1 VGQGSPYKNH
11 ANIVRAFLQA
21 THDRPDLR
29 LVLVRRFA
37 RVDGEMRSLL
47 SQPDVRR
54 KVIAHPFVPSEVL
67 LGLYGHARMLVFASH
82 YEGCGM
88 PAMEAMALGT
98 PVVASR
104 APAVIEMTGNAA
116 LHVESTD
123 VADIASKIRRLLAD
137 EPLRKQLIEA
147 GLRRVKDFSWDQCA
161 RETLDFYRSVS

>member
-1 VGQGSPYKNH
+1 
-11 ANIVRAFLQA
+11 
-21 THDRPDLR
+21 
-29 LVLVRRFA
+29 
-37 RVDGEMRSLL
+37 
-47 SQPDVRR
+47 
-54 KVIAHPFVPSEVL
+54 
-67 LGLYGHARMLVFASH
+67 
-82 YEGCGM
+82 M